1 MPLAL
6 SGSLTAVQF
15 CYPAE
20 LSLALNKI
28 GHFSKVSNLMRNN
41 FIWVSVMMPVLG
53 MTSGNDIKCVCCF
66 CILKINRILT
76 GNMKCASFV

>member
-6 SGSLTAVQF
+6 AGSLTAVQF

-28 GHFSKVSNLMRNN
+28 EHFSKVSNLLTFPYR
-41 FIWVSVMMPVLG
+41 IPER
-53 MTSGNDIKCVCCF
+53 K
-66 CILKINRILT
+66 NR
-76 GNMKCASFV
+76 

>member
-6 SGSLTAVQF
+6 TGSLAAVQF

-28 GHFSKVSNLMRNN
+28 EHFSKVSQIDKLIAAK
-41 FIWVSVMMPVLG
+41 FSH
-53 MTSGNDIKCVCCF
+53 
-66 CILKINRILT
+66 CI
-76 GNMKCASFV
+76 